1 MCVLFLLKS
10 FSKWVLYK
18 NQQFCTA
25 VWTAI
30 AMYMSEELYFIDF
43 QCPGA
48 GLEKIRVFS
57 TTKTAQWVLL
67 IFKSFFGLFWVF
79 HLESS

>member
-18 NQQFCTA
+18 NQQFCIA
-25 VWTAI
+25 VWTAIAI

-43 QCPGA
+43 QCPRV

-57 TTKTAQWVLL
+57 TTKNSPVAF
-67 IFKSFFGLFWVF
+67 IDF
-79 HLESS
+79 